1 MVKPTQTIC
10 RLLLSSYLSV
20 FDHFLGA
27 GALRVNVTTI
37 TQVSLNY
44 VEMVFTVIIIGMEA
58 VGEKVISESLLILR
72 PQWIKNLPV
81 ER

>member
-1 MVKPTQTIC
+1 MCLIIF
-10 RLLLSSYLSV
+10 R
-20 FDHFLGA
+20 A

>member
-1 MVKPTQTIC
+1 M
-10 RLLLSSYLSV
+10 